1 MDEIDRGELPTEQIC
16 RETAGGA
23 PAVEGDCNGGAGL
36 GGQPR
41 EEEEEVRG
49 RRYPPVG

>member
-16 RETAGGA
+16 RETAEGP
-23 PAVEGDCNGGAGL
+23 PAVEGNFKGGVGL
-36 GGQPR
+36 GGQPQ
-41 EEEEEVRG
+41 EEEEDVRG